1 MTKNLGVMDRTLRVV
16 AAGLAGLCAA
26 LAPWS
31 PAVRYGVC
39 GATAVYLLWTAL
51 AGSCLG
57 YRLLG
62 KSTCPT
68 RLGA

>member
-1 MTKNLGVMDRTLRVV
+1 MIKNLGTADRSLRVV
-16 AAGLAGLCAA
+16 AAGLMAACAA

-31 PAVRYGVC
+31 PTVRYGVL
-39 GATAVYLLWTAL
+39 GATAVYMLLTAL
-51 AGSCLG
+51 VGTCLG
-57 YRLLG
+57 YRLIG